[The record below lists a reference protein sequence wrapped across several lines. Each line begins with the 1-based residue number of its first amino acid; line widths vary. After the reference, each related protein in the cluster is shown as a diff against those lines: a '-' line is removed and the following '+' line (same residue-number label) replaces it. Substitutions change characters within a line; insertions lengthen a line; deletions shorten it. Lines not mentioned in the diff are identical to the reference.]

1 MVYINGKWR
10 QSETKMEVRNP
21 ATNEVIKTVFT
32 VGKAETEE
40 AIQSAKQAFKSWKKT
55 TFTERVTYLE
65 EAARLLEEQSEE
77 LAQLITKEN
86 GKPIADA
93 RYEVNDGIAFLHWYA
108 EEAKRIYGDV
118 LPAAAK
124 DKQLFVIRRPIG
136 VCAAITP
143 WNFPFSMIT
152 RKIAPALATGCTII
166 LKPASVT
173 PLSAI
178 KVFECFHKA
187 GLPKGVVNL
196 VIGKAS
202 EIGNTLTA
210 SEDVKKITFTGSTDV
225 GKLLLRDS
233 AETVKA
239 SSMELGGHAPFIVFA
254 DSDIDGAIDGVLMTK
269 FTNSGQ
275 TCVSTNRI
283 YVEKSIAEEFT
294 SKLVQKV
301 EKLKIGNGLDEDVN
315 VGPVIDSNSFEKI
328 MNQIADAKAKNGEVI
343 CGGRQYDNKTGG
355 YFIEPTIISNA
366 NEDMLIA
373 YEETFG
379 PVVPIFTFKGEEEII
394 EKANHTHYGLAGYCY
409 TKDLGRAFRMMEELE
424 YGMVGINDPAPFA
437 IHTPFGGVK
446 ESGLG
451 QEGGKYG
458 LEAYLITKYIS
469 FNINY

>member
-40 AIQSAKQAFKSWKKT
+40 AIQSAQQAFKSWKKT

-254 DSDIDGAIDGVLMTK
+254 DSDIDVAIDGVLMTK

-315 VGPVIDSNSFEKI
+315 VGPVIDSNSFKKI

-343 CGGRQYDNKTGG
+343 CGGRQYDNKTSG

-366 NEDMLIA
+366 NEDMSIA

-379 PVVPIFTFKGEEEII
+379 PVVPIFTFEGEEEII

>member
-10 QSETKMEVRNP
+10 QSETRMEVRNP
-21 ATNEVIKTVFT
+21 ATNEVIKIVST

-118 LPAAAK
+118 LPAATK

-202 EIGNTLTA
+202 EIGNTLTT

-254 DSDIDGAIDGVLMTK
+254 DSDIDVAIDGVLTTK

-343 CGGRQYDNKTGG
+343 CGGRQYDNGTSG

-379 PVVPIFTFKGEEEII
+379 PVVPIFTFEGEEEII

-409 TKDLGRAFRMMEELE
+409 TKDLSRAFRMMEELE

-469 FNINY
+469 FNVNY

>member
-1 MVYINGKWR
+1 M
-10 QSETKMEVRNP
+10 
-21 ATNEVIKTVFT
+21 
-32 VGKAETEE
+32 
-40 AIQSAKQAFKSWKKT
+40 
-55 TFTERVTYLE
+55 E

-283 YVEKSIAEEFT
+283 YVEK
-294 SKLVQKV
+294 KV
-301 EKLKIGNGLDEDVN
+301 LLK
-315 VGPVIDSNSFEKI
+315 NS
-328 MNQIADAKAKNGEVI
+328 
-343 CGGRQYDNKTGG
+343 
-355 YFIEPTIISNA
+355 
-366 NEDMLIA
+366 
-373 YEETFG
+373 
-379 PVVPIFTFKGEEEII
+379 
-394 EKANHTHYGLAGYCY
+394 LASLY
-409 TKDLGRAFRMMEELE
+409 RR
-424 YGMVGINDPAPFA
+424 
-437 IHTPFGGVK
+437 
-446 ESGLG
+446 
-451 QEGGKYG
+451 
-458 LEAYLITKYIS
+458 
-469 FNINY
+469 

>member
-40 AIQSAKQAFKSWKKT
+40 AIQSAQQAFKSWKKT

-152 RKIAPALATGCTII
+152 RKIAPTLATGCTII

-210 SEDVKKITFTGSTDV
+210 SEDVKKSP
-225 GKLLLRDS
+225 LLDL
-233 AETVKA
+233 
-239 SSMELGGHAPFIVFA
+239 
-254 DSDIDGAIDGVLMTK
+254 LM
-269 FTNSGQ
+269 
-275 TCVSTNRI
+275 
-283 YVEKSIAEEFT
+283 
-294 SKLVQKV
+294 L
-301 EKLKIGNGLDEDVN
+301 
-315 VGPVIDSNSFEKI
+315 
-328 MNQIADAKAKNGEVI
+328 
-343 CGGRQYDNKTGG
+343 
-355 YFIEPTIISNA
+355 A
-366 NEDMLIA
+366 N
-373 YEETFG
+373 
-379 PVVPIFTFKGEEEII
+379 
-394 EKANHTHYGLAGYCY
+394 CY
-409 TKDLGRAFRMMEELE
+409 
-424 YGMVGINDPAPFA
+424 
-437 IHTPFGGVK
+437 
-446 ESGLG
+446 
-451 QEGGKYG
+451 
-458 LEAYLITKYIS
+458 
-469 FNINY
+469 

>member
-55 TFTERVTYLE
+55 TFTERVAYLE

>member
-1 MVYINGKWR
+1 MVYINGEWK
-10 QSETKMEVRNP
+10 QSESKMEVRNP
-21 ATNEVIKTVFT
+21 ATNEVIETVST
-32 VGKAETEE
+32 VGKVETEE
-40 AIQSAKQAFKSWKKT
+40 AIKSAKQAFKSWKKT

-93 RYEVNDGIAFLHWYA
+93 RYEVNDGIDFLHWYA
-108 EEAKRIYGDV
+108 EEAKRVYGDV
-118 LPAAAK
+118 LPTAAK
-124 DKQLFVIRRPIG
+124 DKQLFVIRRPVG

-166 LKPASVT
+166 LKPASAT

-187 GLPKGVVNL
+187 GLPEGIVNL

-202 EIGNTLTA
+202 EIGNTLTK
-210 SEDVKKITFTGSTDV
+210 SKDVKKITFTGSTDV
-225 GKLLLRDS
+225 GKLLLKNS

-254 DSDIDGAIDGVLMTK
+254 DSDINVATDGVLMTK

-301 EKLKIGNGLDEDVN
+301 EELKIGNGLDEDVN
-315 VGPVIDSNSFEKI
+315 VGPIIDSNSFEKI
-328 MNQIADAKAKNGEVI
+328 MNQITDAKAKNGEII
-343 CGGRQYDNKTGG
+343 CGGRQYDNKSDG
-355 YFIEPTIISNA
+355 YFIEPTIIVNA
-366 NEDMLIA
+366 NDDMLIA
-373 YEETFG
+373 HEETFG
-379 PVVPIFTFKGEEEII
+379 PVVPIFTFENEEEII

-409 TKDLGRAFRMMEELE
+409 TKDLGRAFKMMEELE

-458 LEAYLITKYIS
+458 LDAYLITKYVS
-469 FNINY
+469 FNTNY

>member
-210 SEDVKKITFTGSTDV
+210 SEDVKKSP
-225 GKLLLRDS
+225 LLDL
-233 AETVKA
+233 
-239 SSMELGGHAPFIVFA
+239 
-254 DSDIDGAIDGVLMTK
+254 LM
-269 FTNSGQ
+269 
-275 TCVSTNRI
+275 
-283 YVEKSIAEEFT
+283 
-294 SKLVQKV
+294 L
-301 EKLKIGNGLDEDVN
+301 
-315 VGPVIDSNSFEKI
+315 
-328 MNQIADAKAKNGEVI
+328 
-343 CGGRQYDNKTGG
+343 
-355 YFIEPTIISNA
+355 A
-366 NEDMLIA
+366 N
-373 YEETFG
+373 
-379 PVVPIFTFKGEEEII
+379 
-394 EKANHTHYGLAGYCY
+394 CY
-409 TKDLGRAFRMMEELE
+409 
-424 YGMVGINDPAPFA
+424 
-437 IHTPFGGVK
+437 
-446 ESGLG
+446 
-451 QEGGKYG
+451 
-458 LEAYLITKYIS
+458 
-469 FNINY
+469 